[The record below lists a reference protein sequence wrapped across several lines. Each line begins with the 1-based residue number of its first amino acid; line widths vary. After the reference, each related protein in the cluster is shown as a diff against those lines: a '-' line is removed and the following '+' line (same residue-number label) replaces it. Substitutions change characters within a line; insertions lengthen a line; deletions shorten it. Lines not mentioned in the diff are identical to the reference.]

1 MQAENQRLQQQLE
14 LQKSL
19 PEPGE
24 EVESPEQRQR
34 YKHVYQKLAANNEEI
49 YKVRGPRCAG
59 DAELLDF
66 SPPQLPETA
75 APVL

>member
-1 MQAENQRLQQQLE
+1 MTRADLTGSCSVRQITVMQEERSVMQAENQRLQKQLE

-24 EVESPEQRQR
+24 ESESPEQRQR

-49 YKVRGPRCAG
+49 YKV
-59 DAELLDF
+59 
-66 SPPQLPETA
+66 Q
-75 APVL
+75 